1 MIQERSFQGLSGG
14 ISRDSSHIKES
25 TYEVAKK

>member
-14 ISRDSSHIKES
+14 ISRESSHIKES
-25 TYEVAKK
+25 TYETNAE